1 MAEISAN
8 LIKELRE
15 KTGAGVLDCKKALT
29 ETGGDLEKAIDQLR
43 KSGVAK
49 AEKKSGRI
57 TTEGR
62 ISIKIE
68 GNQAA
73 LVEVNCETDFVAKN
87 PDFQNFSEGLA
98 GLVLKEK
105 PNDLNAL
112 QELSLNGQ
120 KIKDILQ
127 GMVAKIGENISVR
140 RFQLV
145 SASADEKLGSY
156 IHMGNKIGVVVK
168 IKGPADKLSDAAA
181 RDVAMHVAAS
191 TPQYLSRELIP
202 ADAIEREKAI
212 YAEQMKEMK
221 KPPQVLEKIL
231 EGKLARFADEV
242 CLVSQPFVKDPTGKQ
257 SVADFLKAIHPE
269 IKVTEFVRYQVGEG
283 MAKKSDDFASKWP
296 RRGNRRA
303 HGARR
308 YKKLCPI
315 LNTNESF

>member
-1 MAEISAN
+1 MAEISAS

-29 ETGGDLEKAIDQLR
+29 ETGGDLEKAVDQLR

-62 ISIKIE
+62 ISVKIE

-87 PDFQNFSEGLA
+87 PDFQNFSEGLV
-98 GLVLKEK
+98 GLILKEK
-105 PNDLNAL
+105 PKDLNAL
-112 QELSLNGQ
+112 QELSLKGQ
-120 KIKDILQ
+120 KVKDILQ
-127 GMVAKIGENISVR
+127 GMVAKIGENISAR
-140 RFQLV
+140 RFQIV
-145 SASADEKLGSY
+145 NAAADEKLGSY

-168 IKGPADKLSDAAA
+168 IKGPADKVNEAAV

-191 TPQYLSRELIP
+191 SPQFLSREFIP
-202 ADAIEREKAI
+202 AEAVEREKAI
-212 YAEQMKEMK
+212 YQEQMKEMK

-283 MAKKSDDFASKWP
+283 MAKKSDDFAAEVEKA
-296 RRGNRRA
+296 RGQ
-303 HGARR
+303 
-308 YKKLCPI
+308 
-315 LNTNESF
+315 

>member
-29 ETGGDLEKAIDQLR
+29 ETGGDLEKAVDQLR
-43 KSGVAK
+43 KTGVAK

-62 ISIKIE
+62 ISVKIE
-68 GNQAA
+68 GSGAA
-73 LVEVNCETDFVAKN
+73 LAEVNCETDFVAKN
-87 PDFQNFSEGLA
+87 PDFQNFSEGLV
-98 GLVLKEK
+98 GLILKDK
-105 PNDLNAL
+105 PKDLNAL

-120 KIKDILQ
+120 KVKDILQ

-140 RFQLV
+140 RFQIV
-145 SASADEKLGSY
+145 SAAPDEKIGSY
-156 IHMGNKIGVVVK
+156 IHMGSKIGVVVK
-168 IKGPADKLSDAAA
+168 VKGPADKLNDAAI

-191 TPQYLSRELIP
+191 TPQYLSREFIP

-212 YAEQMKEMK
+212 YQEQMKEMK

-283 MAKKSDDFASKWP
+283 MAKKSDDFAAEVEKAAK
-296 RRGNRRA
+296 G
-303 HGARR
+303 
-308 YKKLCPI
+308 
-315 LNTNESF
+315 

>member
-29 ETGGDLEKAIDQLR
+29 ETGGDLEKAVDQLR
-43 KSGVAK
+43 KSGVTK

-62 ISIKIE
+62 VSVKIE

-98 GLVLKEK
+98 ALVLKEK
-105 PNDLNAL
+105 PKDLSAL

-120 KIKDILQ
+120 KVKDILQ
-127 GMVAKIGENISVR
+127 NMVAKIGENISVR

-145 SASADEKLGSY
+145 SAASDEKLGSY

-168 IKGPADKLSDAAA
+168 IKGPADKITDGAV

-191 TPQYLSRELIP
+191 SPQYLSREFI
-202 ADAIEREKAI
+202 AAEAIEREKAI
-212 YAEQMKEMK
+212 YQEQMKDMK

-283 MAKKSDDFASKWP
+283 MTKKTDDFAAEVEK
-296 RRGNRRA
+296 
-303 HGARR
+303 ARQ
-308 YKKLCPI
+308 
-315 LNTNESF
+315 S

>member
-29 ETGGDLEKAIDQLR
+29 ETGGDLEKAVDQLR

-62 ISIKIE
+62 ISVKIE

-73 LVEVNCETDFVAKN
+73 LAELNCETDFVAKN

-98 GLVLKEK
+98 GLLVKEK
-105 PNDLNAL
+105 PKDLNAL

-120 KIKDILQ
+120 KVKDILQ
-127 GMVAKIGENISVR
+127 AMVAKIGENISVR

-145 SASADEKLGSY
+145 SAGPDEKLGSY
-156 IHMGNKIGVVVK
+156 VHMGNKIGVVVK
-168 IKGPADKLSDAAA
+168 IKGPADSLNDAAA

-191 TPQYLSRELIP
+191 TPQYLSREFIP
-202 ADAIEREKAI
+202 SDAMEREKAI
-212 YAEQMKEMK
+212 YQEQMKEMK

-283 MAKKSDDFASKWP
+283 MARKSDDFASEVAK
-296 RRGNRRA
+296 
-303 HGARR
+303 ARQ
-308 YKKLCPI
+308 
-315 LNTNESF
+315 S